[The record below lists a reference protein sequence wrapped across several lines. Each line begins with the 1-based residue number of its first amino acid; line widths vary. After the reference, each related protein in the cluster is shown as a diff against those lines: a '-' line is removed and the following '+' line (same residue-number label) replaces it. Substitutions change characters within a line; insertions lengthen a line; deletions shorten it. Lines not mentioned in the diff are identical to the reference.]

1 MTLEAPPRPVDKP
14 TDSMSVDELATAIR
28 YHNWRY
34 FSEDAPEISDTQ
46 FDLLMRRLRSAEPTH
61 PVLAEITASGQ
72 GEKIR
77 HDTPMLSL
85 DKCYTAEELGAWI
98 VDRRSSGE
106 PRRFEGDVVETPKVD
121 GVAASFRYDAMGRL
135 VAAVT
140 RGDGTFGESFLP
152 NARNID
158 AIPKRI
164 PDGPA
169 EVRGELYMKLSVF
182 EGFRADFSNP
192 RNTTAGA
199 IKQKDPRG
207 TARYQLSFFTYDV
220 LQRDFETEAD
230 KARWV
235 REQGLEAVESRVINV
250 TEIQAG
256 YDAWQVRRHEVDY
269 ETDGVVY
276 KVNRTD
282 EQRRLGA
289 TAHHPRYAIAYKFQG
304 DSGTTTVRDI
314 EWSVSRTGTITPVAI
329 IEPIELS
336 GAMVSRCS
344 LHNLAIVAELGIS
357 VGATVTA
364 MRRGGVIPHIEA
376 VTEPGPTPLVIPSAC
391 PSCEG
396 PTREL
401 GDFLGCAE
409 PLACPAAIRGTLEH
423 FVKAVEID
431 GFGPKVMGQLLES
444 GLVTNPADLYRLR
457 ALDLVTL
464 ERMGDILAR
473 KLVTHVDARRTLPLA
488 VLLRALGID
497 EIGKT
502 VAGVLSENFR
512 TLDTL
517 RSTSADALLAIDGVG
532 PSIAASVVRGLAER
546 AELIDQLREVI
557 TIQDWAPATVI
568 DGDGPLAHKSVVFTG
583 ALATIDRKGAQKQ
596 VRELGGQTPSG
607 VTKEL
612 DFLVVGDKGSALLGE
627 GAKSSKQKKAERYVA
642 DGATMQIIT
651 ETYFLELVAE
661 HIGEGSA

>member
-1 MTLEAPPRPVDKP
+1 MTLDAPPRPAEKP
-14 TDSMSVDELATAIR
+14 TDAMSIDELAAAIR
-28 YHNWRY
+28 YHNWLY
-34 FSEDAPEISDTQ
+34 FSEDAPELSDTQ
-46 FDLLMRRLRSAEPTH
+46 FDLLTRRLKTLEPNH
-61 PVLAEITASGQ
+61 PALTELTGSGQ
-72 GEKIR
+72 GTKIR
-77 HDTPMLSL
+77 HDSPMLSL
-85 DKCYTAEELGAWI
+85 DKCYTEEELSGWI
-98 VDRRSSGE
+98 IDRRSSGE
-106 PRRFEGDVVETPKVD
+106 PRRFEGAVVETPKVD

-152 NARNID
+152 NAKFIE

-220 LQRDFETEAD
+220 LQRDFDTEVE
-230 KARWV
+230 KTRWV
-235 REQGLEAVESRVINV
+235 TEQGLEAVESRLIDVS
-250 TEIQAG
+250 EIQAG
-256 YDAWQVRRHEVDY
+256 YDAWQVKRHEVDY

-304 DSGTTTVRDI
+304 DSGTTTVNDI

-336 GAMVSRCS
+336 GAVVSRCS
-344 LHNLAIVAELGIS
+344 LHNLAIVAELGINL
-357 VGATVTA
+357 GATVTA

-376 VTEPGPTPLVIPSAC
+376 VTKPGPVPLEIPSVC
-391 PSCEG
+391 PSCGG
-396 PTREL
+396 PTREV
-401 GDFLGCAE
+401 GDFLACAT
-409 PLACPAAIRGTLEH
+409 PLTCPASIRGTLEH
-423 FVKAVEID
+423 FVKAVEVD
-431 GFGPKVMGQLLES
+431 GFGPKVMGQLLKS
-444 GLVTNPADLYRLR
+444 GLVKTPADLYRLR

-464 ERMGDILAR
+464 ERMGDTLAR
-473 KLVTHVDARRTLPLA
+473 KLVANVDARRSLPLA
-488 VLLRALGID
+488 VFLRALGID

-502 VAGVLSENFR
+502 VASVLSENFR
-512 TLDTL
+512 SLAAL
-517 RSTSADALLAIDGVG
+517 RATSADTLLAIDGIG

-546 AELIDQLREVI
+546 SELIDDLREVI
-557 TIQDWAPATVI
+557 DIQDWAPTTVI
-568 DGDGPLAHKSVVFTG
+568 DGDGPLASKSVVFTG

-607 VTKEL
+607 VTKDL
-612 DFLVVGDKGSALLGE
+612 DLLVVGDKGSALLGQ
-627 GAKSSKQKKAERYVA
+627 GAKSSKQKKAERYIA
-642 DGATMQIIT
+642 DGAALQIIT
-651 ETYFLELVAE
+651 ETRFLELVAE
-661 HIGEGSA
+661 HVG

>member
-1 MTLEAPPRPVDKP
+1 MTLDAPPRPVDKP
-14 TDSMSVDELATAIR
+14 TDAMTEAELATAIR

-46 FDLLMRRLRSAEPTH
+46 FDLLTRRLKALAPAH
-61 PVLAEITASGQ
+61 PALAELTASGQ
-72 GEKIR
+72 GAKIR

-85 DKCYTAEELGAWI
+85 DKCYTEEELGGWI
-98 VDRRSSGE
+98 TDRRTSGE

-140 RGDGTFGESFLP
+140 RGDGTYGESFLP
-152 NARNID
+152 NARHID

-169 EVRGELYMKLSVF
+169 EVRGELYMRLSVF
-182 EGFRADFSNP
+182 ESFRADFSNP

-220 LQRDFETEAD
+220 LQRDFQTEVD

-235 REQGLEAVESRVINV
+235 TAQGLEAVESRLIDVS
-250 TEIQAG
+250 EIQAG

-289 TAHHPRYAIAYKFQG
+289 TAHHPRYAVAYKFQG

-391 PSCEG
+391 PSCG
-396 PTREL
+396 GATREI
-401 GDFLGCAE
+401 GDFLGCAQ
-409 PLACPAAIRGTLEH
+409 PLSCPASIRGTLEH
-423 FVKAVEID
+423 FVKAVEVD
-431 GFGPKVMGQLLES
+431 GFGPKVMGQLLKS
-444 GLVTNPADLYRLR
+444 GLVNTPADLYRLR
-457 ALDLVTL
+457 ALDLVNL
-464 ERMGDILAR
+464 ERMGDTLAR
-473 KLVTHVDARRTLPLA
+473 KLVANVDARRTLPLA
-488 VLLRALGID
+488 VFLRALGID

-512 TLDTL
+512 SLATL
-517 RSTSADALLAIDGVG
+517 RSTSADALLAIDGIG
-532 PSIAASVVRGLAER
+532 PSIAASVVRGLSER
-546 AELIDQLREVI
+546 AELIDQLGEVI
-557 TIQDWAPATVI
+557 DVVDWVPEAVV
-568 DGDGPLAHKSVVFTG
+568 DGEGPLAMKSVVFTG

-596 VRELGGQTPSG
+596 VRALGGQTPSG
-607 VTKEL
+607 VTKDL
-612 DFLVVGDKGSALLGE
+612 DYLVVGDKGSALLGQ
-627 GAKSSKQKKAERYVA
+627 GAKSSKQKKAERYVT
-642 DGATMQIIT
+642 DGASLQIIT
-651 ETYFLELVAE
+651 ETRFLELVAE
-661 HIGEGSA
+661 HIG